1 MSESIREL
9 IAGVP
14 SPGSDHREDEPPT
27 LLEQGLV
34 DIGIVRA
41 DVVRH
46 VRNIELDGPTATRF
60 QVDEER
66 TVRCAEDVAGM
77 GFAMQQLLFGAA
89 AADLAAPALQ
99 RAQEEIPVGLSERGC
114 LVPVRDQLLSFF
126 DAFQEVRRRDLDASH
141 ACVQTMQ
148 RVGVGG
154 R

>member
-9 IAGVP
+9 VAGVP
-14 SPGSDHREDEPPT
+14 SPGSDHRKNEPPT
-27 LLEQGLV
+27 LLEQGLI

-46 VRNIELDGPTATRF
+46 VRNIELDGPTATRL

-66 TVRCAEDVAGM
+66 TVLRVEDVAWM
-77 GFAMQQLLFGAA
+77 GFAVQQLLAGAA
-89 AADLAAPALQ
+89 AADLATRALQ
-99 RAQEEIPVGLSERGC
+99 RAQEEIPVGLGERGGF
-114 LVPVRDQLLSFF
+114 VSVRDQPLSLC
-126 DAFQEVRRRDLDASH
+126 DAFPEVRRRDLDASH
-141 ACVQTMQ
+141 ARVQTMQ